1 MAVELKLI
9 SKCNKGLY
17 IAPTADDLNDN
28 IQLNITDSSFS
39 IIWGQWHLLLLIRDR
54 NQLCES
60 SAELGVKVDLNAT
73 IIYQK
78 LTFYLVLRII
88 FLGDTVQLCCIL
100 RPTILG
106 PSSGLQ
112 YGIPWGW
119 IFFHENFGT
128 QSVTVKCEDSVWK

>member
-1 MAVELKLI
+1 
-9 SKCNKGLY
+9 
-17 IAPTADDLNDN
+17 
-28 IQLNITDSSFS
+28 
-39 IIWGQWHLLLLIRDR
+39 LLLLIRDR